1 MLTPGQAQNL
11 PKWGADMRWYDR
23 FSTSR
28 DLPTILSTTDRLKTC
43 PAMRECYYLLFQHHL
58 KRRQRVRR
66 TPKMAEQT
74 EPQTVAE
81 SKPPA
86 IKDKPQPVRGENVR
100 ELKSAPAETRAPARQ
115 QDSWRE
121 TVESVVVAF
130 VLAFLFRTFEAE
142 AFVIPTGSMAP
153 TLYGQH
159 RDIYCEKC
167 GTRFAVGASSGS
179 ADDAE
184 IRDGKVVSGY
194 RTHFALC
201 PNAGCRFPN
210 DVLAREIFAGDRIL
224 VNKFPYEFGT
234 PDRWDVGVFKFPQEA
249 KTNYIKRI
257 VGLPGEELRLEAG
270 DVYVRP
276 LNEPG
281 GVFRIARKTPEKQR
295 LLQMLVH
302 DNDHPA
308 RALLSAGW
316 PESWSAENEGQ
327 WAADA
332 EERAFRVDPDFSAA
346 GSVQW
351 LRYRHYIP
359 TATEWTRV
367 LNGKPLVGRPQRQYV
382 GDFYAYNSKISAG
395 EAAGAVNR
403 GELPEVIDRGNGS
416 QWVGDLTLNCSVEV
430 LSPEGE
436 VIFELSEGSERFRCT
451 VDLKTG
457 QGTFARLLERDQDE
471 LKLEMLGESFET
483 GMSAAGEYAITFANV
498 DDRLCLWV
506 DNRLVKTLE
515 FEVGSRFELE
525 NPRPTNPTPWDY
537 EPAGIGARGA
547 KARVSHLLL
556 QRDVYYRNEGLA
568 ELGSDRGNFQLADRE
583 DDREDEFLALGDNSP
598 RSKDS
603 RLWEAGPA
611 VPRKLLIGKAF
622 FIYWPHAIPFL
633 NGGRGFPVMK
643 YEDQRGGPPLPK
655 LSLPFY
661 PQAGRMKRIR

>member
-1 MLTPGQAQNL
+1 
-11 PKWGADMRWYDR
+11 
-23 FSTSR
+23 
-28 DLPTILSTTDRLKTC
+28 
-43 PAMRECYYLLFQHHL
+43 
-58 KRRQRVRR
+58 
-66 TPKMAEQT
+66 MAEPT
-74 EPQTVAE
+74 ERQAVAD
-81 SKPPA
+81 SKPA
-86 IKDKPQPVRGENVR
+86 VVRGKPGSDLGDNVR
-100 ELKSAPAETRAPARQ
+100 ELKAAPGTTKSPVRQ

-159 RDIYCEKC
+159 RDIYCEHC
-167 GTRFAVGASSGS
+167 GTRFAVGASSGP

-184 IRDGKVVSGY
+184 VRDGKIVSAY

-210 DVLAREIFAGDRIL
+210 DVLTREIFAGDRIL
-224 VNKFPYEFGT
+224 VNKFPYEFGS
-234 PDRWDVGVFKFPQEA
+234 PERWDVGVFKFPQEA

-257 VGLPGEELRLEAG
+257 VGLPGEELRLEGG
-270 DVYVRP
+270 DVYVR
-276 LNEPG
+276 LLRG
-281 GVFRIARKTPEKQR
+281 GDGVFRIARKNPDKQR
-295 LLQMLVH
+295 QLQMLVH

-308 RALLSAGW
+308 RALLDAGW
-316 PESWSAENEGQ
+316 PEAWSAETEGQ
-327 WAADA
+327 WAVDA
-332 EERAFRVDPDFSAA
+332 HDRAFRVDPDFSE
-346 GSVQW
+346 GGRIQW

-367 LNGKPLVGRPQRQYV
+367 LSGKPLVGKPQRQYI

-403 GELPEVIDRGNGS
+403 GELPEVADRGNGS
-416 QWVGDLTLNCSVEV
+416 QWVGDLTLNCAVEV

-436 VIFELSEGSERFRCT
+436 IAFELSEGSERFRCT
-451 VDLKTG
+451 IDLKTG
-457 QGTFARLLERDQDE
+457 QGVFSRLFERDQDDS
-471 LKLEMLGESFET
+471 KLESLGEPFEA
-483 GMSAAGEYAITFANV
+483 GMGAAGEYKITFANV

-506 DNRLVKTLE
+506 DNRLVNSLE

-547 KARVSHLLL
+547 KARVAHISLH
-556 QRDVYYRNEGLA
+556 RDVYYRNEGLA
-568 ELGSDRGNFQLADRE
+568 ELGGDRGNFQLADRE

-633 NGGRGFPVMK
+633 NDGRGFPVLK
-643 YEDQRGGPPLPK
+643 YEDQRGGPSFPK

-661 PQAGRMKRIR
+661 PQVGRMKRIR